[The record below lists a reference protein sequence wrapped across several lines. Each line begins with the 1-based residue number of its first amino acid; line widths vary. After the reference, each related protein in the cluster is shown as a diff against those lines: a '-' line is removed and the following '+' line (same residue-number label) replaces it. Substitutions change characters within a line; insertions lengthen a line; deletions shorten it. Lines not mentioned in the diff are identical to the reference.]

1 MKQKICK
8 MLLKS
13 SQENHFD
20 DWHVLCIIVWMIED
34 YYLAL
39 VYKSKIKKSFFS
51 LKYNTFERNTDS
63 KMLSVNVSII
73 LLFLKIIL
81 CTSTTLPFL

>member
-20 DWHVLCIIVWMIED
+20 DWHVCIIVSMIED

-39 VYKSKIKKSFFS
+39 VYESKIKKSFFS